1 MPLDRTAILALVQ
14 TSLKELGEDL
24 NKEALLSAD
33 ENTRLFGSRSALDSM
48 NLVNLIADIEERLS
62 EDHNIDITLANQS
75 AMSRT
80 HSPFRKVS
88 SCVDYILELTTSS
101 SENK

>member
-1 MPLDRTAILALVQ
+1 MSLDRETILAIVQ

-24 NKEALLSAD
+24 NKADLLSTD

-62 EDHNIDITLANQS
+62 EDYDIDITLANPS

-88 SCVDYILELTTSS
+88 SCVDYILELTTQTHG
-101 SENK
+101 

>member
-24 NKEALLSAD
+24 NKESLLFTD

-62 EDHNIDITLANQS
+62 EDYNIDITLANQS

-101 SENK
+101 SGNK

>member
-1 MPLDRTAILALVQ
+1 MSLDRKAILALVQ

-24 NKEALLSAD
+24 NKEALLSTD

-62 EDHNIDITLANQS
+62 EDYNIDITLANQS

-88 SCVDYILELTTSS
+88 SCVDYILELITSS
-101 SENK
+101 SKNK